1 MDTPG
6 NDPVSLT
13 GIVTGGP
20 TICAFTT
27 GRGSVYGCKPS
38 PCIKISTTSALYR
51 RMDDDMDLDAGIVL
65 DGTPVEEVGRALFDE
80 VLAVASGNRTKSEV
94 HGLSDRERCPGR
106 LLSARVRTPPGA
118 PP

>member
-13 GIVTGGP
+13 GIVAGGA

-38 PCIKISTTSALYR
+38 PCIKIATTSSLYR
-51 RMDDDMDLDAGIVL
+51 RMEEDMDLDAGVVL
-65 DGTPVEEVGRALFDE
+65 DGTPVQEVGRAIFDE
-80 VLAVASGNRTKSEV
+80 VLAVASGKRTKSEAQ
-94 HGLSDRERCPGR
+94 GLGDEEF
-106 LLSARVRTPPGA
+106 A
-118 PP
+118 PWMLGPVL